1 MLNKVRGF
9 TLIELLIVVAIL
21 GILAALLVPNIT
33 TAVQKAKQKSTM
45 KDVGVIASSI
55 ADFVTDNGVAPVAN
69 GAYTASSEFYT
80 GICPF
85 YVKVLPISDKWGTFF
100 RVYTGT
106 NANQYGITTAVGDD
120 FLVSSYGKG
129 GEVEGWTFVPASPE
143 AGMYVLS
150 TMAHFERDLVN
161 WNGSWIR
168 GPRTAAAGT

>member
-45 KDVGVIASSI
+45 KDVGVIAGAI

-69 GAYTASSEFYT
+69 GAYTASDAFYT

-106 NANQYGITTAVGDD
+106 NANQYGISTAVGDD

-129 GEVEGWTFVPASPE
+129 GEVEGWSFVTASPE

>member
-45 KDVGVIASSI
+45 KDVGVIAGAI
-55 ADFVTDNGVAPVAN
+55 ADFVTDNGVAPTAN
-69 GAYTASSEFYT
+69 GTYTASDAFYT

-85 YVKVLPISDKWGTFF
+85 YVKVLPIYDKWGTNFY
-100 RVYTGT
+100 VYTGT
-106 NANQYGITTAVGDD
+106 NANQYGISTAVGDD

-129 GEVEGWTFVPASPE
+129 GVVEGWSFVPASPE
-143 AGMYVLS
+143 AGMYVVS

-168 GPRTAAAGT
+168 GPRTAATGT